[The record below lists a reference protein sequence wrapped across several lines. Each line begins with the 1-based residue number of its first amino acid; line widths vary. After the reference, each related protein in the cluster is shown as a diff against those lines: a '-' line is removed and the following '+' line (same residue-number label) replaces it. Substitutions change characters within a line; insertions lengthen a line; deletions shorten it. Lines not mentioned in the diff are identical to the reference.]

1 MPLLHSHADVGGDQE
16 IRGENSMISRREFLQ
31 TTSGALLV
39 SIGSGTVSAV
49 RSQGPFDTR
58 RSHIDPAQLDSWLG
72 IAADGSVTAFTGK
85 CEFGQ
90 GILTAQTQLVA
101 EELDV
106 PIDRVKLIQCDT
118 AVCPDQGTTSGSQS
132 TPTNFNE
139 RNLAQAGAT
148 ARQVLLGLA
157 ATRLGVPASQLQV
170 TDGTVFAVSDHSR
183 RVTYGELVAGKKFN
197 MPMDRNARRKAVAD
211 WKVLGTSV
219 PRVDLTAMATGTF
232 EYVHNVRVQ
241 GMLYGAVVRPPV
253 IHAQLL
259 SVDEGSIKPLP
270 GVVKVVVKKNFVG
283 VVCEKPFQALQ
294 AARQL
299 KVNWNLGAA
308 LPDQKS
314 FYDRLK
320 KSPSRDA
327 YVVKAPDVDAR
338 LASAA
343 KVITATY
350 LHPYQMHGSMG
361 ASCAVADVQGAKA
374 TVWSPT
380 QSAYPTRNGV
390 ATLLGI
396 PAENVRV
403 IFARGSGCY
412 GINAADTVSY
422 DAALLSQAVGKPV
435 RVQLSRKDEM
445 LSENYGFAYVIEQRA
460 ALDTNGTIVAWDQ
473 ESWNASK
480 GGRPGYDRP
489 GNVITGMLAGYEPQP
504 FTPRNAAEPAGEFR
518 NGSNA
523 APSYVTGRVGAKA
536 GGAGTITSE
545 RVLTHTVESPFFTGP
560 LRSPARLQNTFAH
573 ESFIDEIA
581 AHLKVDPVAYRLRH
595 LADPR
600 LKEVVAAAAK
610 AAQWVARP
618 SPASAATR
626 GASAATKTGR
636 GFSCVL
642 YEGDNGYVAMAAEV
656 EVDEASGRLTAK
668 RFVVAQDC
676 GPISN
681 PDGMRNQLEG
691 GLLQGYSRALGEE
704 VTWNAGGLTSVDW
717 RTYRSLPLGFAVPI
731 IESVLI
737 SRTEGEAMGAGETAI
752 TIVAAAVANA
762 IFDAT
767 GARIREVPFTPERV
781 KQAILKS
788 KV

>member
-1 MPLLHSHADVGGDQE
+1 M
-16 IRGENSMISRREFLQ
+16 
-31 TTSGALLV
+31 
-39 SIGSGTVSAV
+39 
-49 RSQGPFDTR
+49 
-58 RSHIDPAQLDSWLG
+58 
-72 IAADGSVTAFTGK
+72 
-85 CEFGQ
+85 
-90 GILTAQTQLVA
+90 
-101 EELDV
+101 
-106 PIDRVKLIQCDT
+106 
-118 AVCPDQGTTSGSQS
+118 
-132 TPTNFNE
+132 
-139 RNLAQAGAT
+139 
-148 ARQVLLGLA
+148 
-157 ATRLGVPASQLQV
+157 
-170 TDGTVFAVSDHSR
+170 
-183 RVTYGELVAGKKFN
+183 
-197 MPMDRNARRKAVAD
+197 
-211 WKVLGTSV
+211 
-219 PRVDLTAMATGTF
+219 TAMATGTF
-232 EYVHNVRVQ
+232 EFVHNVRVP
-241 GMLYGAVVRPPV
+241 GMLHGAVVRPPV
-253 IHAQLL
+253 IHAQLV
-259 SVDEGSIKPLP
+259 SVDESSIKPLP

-283 VVCEKPFQALQ
+283 VVCDKPFQALQ

-299 KVNWNLGAA
+299 KVSWNPGSP

-314 FYDRLK
+314 FYDTLRT
-320 KSPSRDA
+320 SPSRDA

-343 KVITATY
+343 TVIKATY
-350 LHPYQMHGSMG
+350 LHPYQMHGSMA
-361 ASCAVADVQGAKA
+361 ASCAVADVQGTKA

-396 PAENVRV
+396 PADNVRV

-445 LSENYGFAYVIEQRA
+445 LSENYGFVYVIEQRA
-460 ALDTNGTIVAWDQ
+460 ALDANGTIVAWDQ

-504 FTPRNAAEPAGEFR
+504 FTPRSAAEPAGEFR

-523 APSYVTGRVGAKA
+523 APSYVRGRVGAKA
-536 GGAGTITSE
+536 GGAGTISSE
-545 RVLTHTVESPFFTGP
+545 RVLTHTIESPFFTGP

-581 AHLKVDPVAYRLRH
+581 AQLKVDPVAYRLRH

-610 AAQWVARP
+610 AANWVARP
-618 SPASAATR
+618 SPAADASGSGSPLAKPGSPAA
-626 GASAATKTGR
+626 AVAKAGR

-642 YEGDNGYVAMAAEV
+642 YEGDNGYVAMVAEI
-656 EVDEASGRLTAK
+656 EVDAATGRLTAK

-704 VTWNAGGLTSVDW
+704 VTWNATGVTSVDW
-717 RTYRSLPLGFAVPI
+717 RTYHSLPLGFDVPT

-737 SRTEGEAMGAGETAI
+737 NRTEGEAMGAGETAI
-752 TIVAAAVANA
+752 TLVAAAVANA

-781 KQAILKS
+781 KAAVAS
-788 KV
+788 AGG